1 METITPDYK
10 IITLGD
16 TNVGKTSIIFRY
28 TSEDYNPNQINTIG
42 MDSKIKTIEID
53 SQKINLK
60 IWDSAGQERFR
71 SIQRYYYNKVDGVI
85 FVYDI
90 TNKKSFSVIDSWIKE
105 VNENINR
112 NISFIL
118 VGNKTDLEESRE
130 VSIIEGEKFAK
141 EKNFHFF
148 ECSAKN
154 GICINEIFECLVKDI
169 LKKSQENKDY
179 CIINGRE
186 NSFIINQ
193 NGVNNKKV
201 KKKCCNN

>member
-141 EKNFHFF
+141 EKKSIITTFLFNLFIVY
-148 ECSAKN
+148 S
-154 GICINEIFECLVKDI
+154 I
-169 LKKSQENKDY
+169 L
-179 CIINGRE
+179 I
-186 NSFIINQ
+186 
-193 NGVNNKKV
+193 NNKTIFSSIY
-201 KKKCCNN
+201 NTIIFIFLTFL